1 MKLLH
6 VIAGTD
12 PESGGPIEAVLRIS
26 EVLIRDGHQVA
37 VLSLEDELETA
48 KRKFPFPIA
57 GLGRGT
63 RPYRYNALL
72 MPWLKENAQNF
83 DAVVLHGLWNY
94 TSFGS
99 WRALKNSSTP
109 YFI

>member
-6 VIAGTD
+6 IISLTD
-12 PESGGPIEAVLRIS
+12 PESGGPIEALLRLS

-37 VLSLEDELETA
+37 AASLEDESEVA
-48 KRKFPFPIA
+48 RRKFPFPIT

-63 RPYRYNALL
+63 KPYSYNPRLV
-72 MPWLKENAQNF
+72 PWLRENARHF

-94 TSFGS
+94 SSVGS
-99 WRALKNSSTP
+99 WRGLRNGS
-109 YFI
+109 

>member
-12 PESGGPIEAVLRIS
+12 PESGGPIEALLRIS

-37 VLSLEDELETA
+37 VVSLESDEDVASRGFT
-48 KRKFPFPIA
+48 FPIA

-63 RPYRYNALL
+63 RLYRYNSWPLL
-72 MPWLKENAQNF
+72 PAHRYNLCTEGSTC
-83 DAVVLHGLWNY
+83 L
-94 TSFGS
+94 TS
-99 WRALKNSSTP
+99 A
-109 YFI
+109 IM